1 MYCFL
6 KTCRNQKW
14 SYIPLL
20 QLHKFY
26 DCPYVYLYRD
36 LYFSCGLQ
44 LMSSV
49 LSFQTEGLPILKH
62 FFQRRSNSNK
72 LPQVLFIWE
81 CVNFSLIFKGQF
93 CQIQDSWLT
102 FFFFFL
108 LALRI
113 RCLTTF
119 IPPQFLMKNLLTHIP
134 SFWALSPSSQQVGS
148 SPFLNL

>member
-1 MYCFL
+1 
-6 KTCRNQKW
+6 
-14 SYIPLL
+14 
-20 QLHKFY
+20 
-26 DCPYVYLYRD
+26 
-36 LYFSCGLQ
+36 
-44 LMSSV
+44 MSSV

-102 FFFFFL
+102 FFFL
-108 LALRI
+108 LALWI
-113 RCLTTF
+113 RWLTTF
-119 IPPQFLMKNLLTHIP
+119 IPPQFLMKNLTHIP

-148 SPFLNL
+148 SPFLNLWLFLLTYFPAYFYATFFWPTLLENFLCF

>member
-102 FFFFFL
+102 FFFFFSFSTSNTLAHHFYPSAVSDEKSSHPHSQL
-108 LALRI
+108 LGPFSIKPTSRI
-113 RCLTTF
+113 
-119 IPPQFLMKNLLTHIP
+119 K
-134 SFWALSPSSQQVGS
+134 SFS
-148 SPFLNL
+148 